1 MSTTARKDVQ
11 LELYER
17 EQRGMRIA
25 ATCKLTK
32 KGQVWLVPSQSGH
45 GRYTVSPDP
54 ESPHCSCPD
63 HETRGLKCK
72 HLFAVEFAM
81 KREEHSDGSTTVT
94 QTVTV
99 TETIKKPTY
108 PQDWPAYNA
117 AQTNEKDK
125 FLSLLHDLC
134 SGIPEPPPAIGRPK
148 IPLADA
154 IFAACFKVYSTFSGR
169 RFMSDLRDAQ
179 EKGYHPGGSALQL
192 DL

>member
-1 MSTTARKDVQ
+1 LATTVRKDVQ

-17 EQRGMRIA
+17 EQRGLRIA

-72 HLFAVEFAM
+72 HLFAVEFVM
-81 KREEHSDGSTTVT
+81 KREQHDDGSTTVT

-99 TETIKKPTY
+99 TETITKPTY
-108 PQDWPAYNA
+108 PQEWPAYNA
-117 AQTNEKDK
+117 AQTHEKDK

-134 SGIPEPPPAIGRPK
+134 SGIPEPPPAIGRPR
-148 IPLADA
+148 IPWLMPSLLRASRCTPP
-154 IFAACFKVYSTFSGR
+154 FRAAAS
-169 RFMSDLRDAQ
+169 
-179 EKGYHPGGSALQL
+179 
-192 DL
+192 

>member
-1 MSTTARKDVQ
+1 VSITARKDVQ

-81 KREEHSDGSTTVT
+81 KREERDDGSTTVT
-94 QTVTV
+94 QTVTDEWALLGTCPV
-99 TETIKKPTY
+99 PMTGDYQRWAT
-108 PQDWPAYNA
+108 
-117 AQTNEKDK
+117 QTCALTSASGTHD
-125 FLSLLHDLC
+125 LYLVYSSAGASLLNVQW
-134 SGIPEPPPAIGRPK
+134 
-148 IPLADA
+148 
-154 IFAACFKVYSTFSGR
+154 FALGAHG
-169 RFMSDLRDAQ
+169 
-179 EKGYHPGGSALQL
+179 
-192 DL
+192 